1 MKRAHPI
8 HAKNEDTACRWLC
21 LCGASMTAQDR
32 EEVRKA
38 LQELPFQGMALRVPE
53 VDMLARV
60 K

>member
-1 MKRAHPI
+1 MKTHPI
-8 HAKNEDTACRWLC
+8 HAKNEDIGCRWLC

-32 EEVRKA
+32 EEVCKA
-38 LQELPFQGMALRVPE
+38 LQELPFQGRPVKVPE